1 MKLTGDGTNIG
12 KHVVNFAF
20 TILEGDKA
28 HSVAGNHCIAIF
40 KELESYDSIK
50 LCLEDIVEDVKG
62 LNRIHVLGY
71 DLNVEFY
78 LGGDWTF
85 LAMVTGIDS
94 ATSTHACIWC
104 KCASLECYNCC
115 QTWSISDSV
124 QGARTIEENLT
135 IGRSRLKKYMLYL
148 YKVYINYADYSC
160 YHHYVQNKIQY
171 TMTVL
176 YMMEQSQMFHFLSPK
191 SHTPVWVWT

>member
-1 MKLTGDGTNIG
+1 M
-12 KHVVNFAF
+12 VNFAF
-20 TILEGDKA
+20 TILEKGDKA

-78 LGGDWTF
+78 LGGDWKF

-104 KCASLECYNCC
+104 KCPSLERYNCS

-124 QGARTIEENLT
+124 QGARTIIEENLT
-135 IGRSRLKKYMLYL
+135 IGRFRSKKYMLYL
-148 YKVYINYADYSC
+148 YKVYINYADYSY
-160 YHHYVQNKIQY
+160 YHHHVQSKIQY

-176 YMMEQSQMFHFLSPK
+176 YMMEQSRMFHFLSPK